1 MEFRPENEEL
11 FTTCSSQLLCT
22 DCRLRVGCPIRYSFY
37 RGEIATE
44 IALQEAELMVQKP
57 FGEDRAFDAAAKF
70 RHKILCE
77 RGAHPGGYS
86 YT

>member
-37 RGEIATE
+37 RGELATE

-57 FGEDRAFDAAAKF
+57 FGKDRAFDAAAKF

>member
-37 RGEIATE
+37 RGELATE

-86 YT
+86 YI

>member
-11 FTTCSSQLLCT
+11 YDTCSSQLLCS
-22 DCRLRVGCPIRYSFY
+22 DCRLRIGCPIRYSFY
-37 RGEIATE
+37 HGELETE
-44 IALQEAELMVQKP
+44 IALQEAELFLQKP
-57 FGEDRAFDAAAKF
+57 FGEDVAFDAASKI
-70 RHKILCE
+70 RNKILCE